1 MPLDLSLED
10 LLSKK
15 VKFVSL
21 PVRSHYPTVA
31 ETPFDVFCPSMKGAL
46 QNCICDICKKAFPSK
61 AQMLEHRRKLHK
73 FKRIGRVLVSEL
85 LTLESEQQLKDV
97 EFIADHNLSSK
108 EFKVVFKD
116 GSTDWV
122 TILDQKNKLV
132 QKYFERKRIIVEIE
146 TFEAADGNWMNM
158 LWEPMDANKDAQ

>member
-1 MPLDLSLED
+1 M
-10 LLSKK
+10 
-15 VKFVSL
+15 
-21 PVRSHYPTVA
+21 
-31 ETPFDVFCPSMKGAL
+31 
-46 QNCICDICKKAFPSK
+46 
-61 AQMLEHRRKLHK
+61 
-73 FKRIGRVLVSEL
+73 LVSEL

-146 TFEAADGNWMNM
+146 TFEAAEGNWMNM